1 MPEINFNQIKNIKD
15 RINEIEKE
23 LSKMLIENS
32 RNKTK
37 KEEIEK
43 ARLEKVRL
51 ERLKEELLSKP
62 LSIHQA
68 KKIIPLFSKKIFSEK
83 IQNYFYPS
91 KIKRKIRKIYQNNSA
106 VLNTSLYIL
115 IGFLT
120 FLLKIPFSPAIAIFL
135 MIIGTVSIVN
145 PNIRLTKL
153 ILGKHFEKEDEE
165 VLEYLKNKKIKS
177 KAIDIIDSK
186 IMQKEETL
194 SQAPNIEASNEDYF
208 LELQIEKASLNQEY
222 NEIMNSIIRS
232 KEEKGNQKTLRRK

>member
-1 MPEINFNQIKNIKD
+1 
-15 RINEIEKE
+15 
-23 LSKMLIENS
+23 
-32 RNKTK
+32 
-37 KEEIEK
+37 
-43 ARLEKVRL
+43 
-51 ERLKEELLSKP
+51 
-62 LSIHQA
+62 
-68 KKIIPLFSKKIFSEK
+68 
-83 IQNYFYPS
+83 
-91 KIKRKIRKIYQNNSA
+91 
-106 VLNTSLYIL
+106 
-115 IGFLT
+115 
-120 FLLKIPFSPAIAIFL
+120 